1 METWGK
7 GQLASLA
14 HGAPDAAP
22 VPACI
27 VGGVVRPSC
36 SARGTVGGSERGNIP
51 RGCDWLALGVLV
63 ASPGFATSS
72 SKIAIAAVPQLC
84 CDCCGKNNKSENRTQ
99 WRRSP
104 GAPCAPDARGGG
116 AIVILRCCC
125 SSAMPM
131 GFTVLW
137 SMNHSETSQG
147 PARQRKT
154 KIPTLSVSGAGESAR
169 LREA

>member
-1 METWGK
+1 MK
-7 GQLASLA
+7 GQVANLA
-14 HGAPDAAP
+14 HGTPDAAP

-27 VGGVVRPSC
+27 VGGMARPPC
-36 SARGTVGGSERGNIP
+36 SARGTVGGSGRGNTP

-72 SKIAIAAVPQLC
+72 SKTAAAAVPQLC

-116 AIVILRCCC
+116 ASVILRCCR
-125 SSAMPM
+125 SSAMPV
-131 GFTVLW
+131 GFTVLR
-137 SMNHSETSQG
+137 SMNHRETSQG

-154 KIPTLSVSGAGESAR
+154 KTPALSTSGAGESAR